1 MPGGREIIAMLSVEN
16 LGDICGHGLSST
28 EGGGAWSL
36 VMDYLIGLNE
46 NVCYTLW
53 YADDIVILTG
63 QKFPK
68 HQPRQN
74 F

>member
-1 MPGGREIIAMLSVEN
+1 MVWLGAARRSV
-16 LGDICGHGLSST
+16 
-28 EGGGAWSL
+28 GGGGGVRRAWSL